1 MGLTSGGELATFS
14 NTPWYCI
21 HTKRSKEKWVAR
33 QLAEVCDELYL
44 PLLRQ
49 WRRVRRQFAWRV
61 ESLFPG
67 YMFARFPVEERFRAV
82 RYTPGVISVLSTAVG
97 EPIEVNDVI
106 ISALRQRS
114 VDGYIQMSPI
124 LLSPREEIEIIEGP
138 FRGLR
143 ALFQQE
149 LRAGERVVVLLE
161 LLSSQVRVELPR
173 TYVQKTASVC
183 TELRAI

>member
-1 MGLTSGGELATFS
+1 
-14 NTPWYCI
+14 
-21 HTKRSKEKWVAR
+21 
-33 QLAEVCDELYL
+33 
-44 PLLRQ
+44 
-49 WRRVRRQFAWRV
+49 
-61 ESLFPG
+61 
-67 YMFARFPVEERFRAV
+67 MFARFPVEERFRAV

-124 LLSPREEIEIIEGP
+124 LLSPSEEIEIIEGP

-173 TYVQKTASVC
+173 TYVQKTASVS